1 MKNKINLIAGSLSG
15 ILLVCG
21 VFIYNGTY
29 KDFIQGK
36 SNVVTIGVFSDSY
49 WEVQNGYSY
58 HILED
63 AIKLFEENNP
73 GIKVEY
79 TSGILK
85 KHYSEWLS
93 AQILSENA
101 PDVFYVLA
109 DDFNNFAET
118 GVLEDLSLYIEK
130 DKDFNIDAFYSSA
143 YAYGQYNGK
152 QYCLPYECAPKLM
165 FVNKTILDNEGL
177 EVPDKDWTWDDLYS
191 ICEKVTKDTDGN
203 GTVDQFG
210 VIGYTWKEAFESE
223 GINLFN
229 RNGTECYFTD
239 AGIGK
244 ALSFIEKLENI
255 NSGYNAGSKDFDL
268 GNVVFQ
274 PMSFSDYRAYKPYPL
289 SVKKYTGFEWGCI
302 PMPAGPDG
310 DNISTLDTLFIAIN
324 EKSRNKKAAWE
335 LVKALAYNTEIQSEI
350 FNYSEGVSV
359 LKDVTESEQ
368 TLGQMMDGNS
378 LDLAIL
384 SNIVEEAV
392 VVPRFGNYEEAV
404 AQVEQAV
411 TAIIEDGYNISMG
424 QIIWNRKINKYLK
437 NSK

>member
-1 MKNKINLIAGSLSG
+1 MVHDLQDLV
-15 ILLVCG
+15 LLHLQHV
-21 VFIYNGTY
+21 
-29 KDFIQGK
+29 
-36 SNVVTIGVFSDSY
+36 
-49 WEVQNGYSY
+49 
-58 HILED
+58 
-63 AIKLFEENNP
+63 
-73 GIKVEY
+73 
-79 TSGILK
+79 
-85 KHYSEWLS
+85 
-93 AQILSENA
+93 
-101 PDVFYVLA
+101 
-109 DDFNNFAET
+109 
-118 GVLEDLSLYIEK
+118 
-130 DKDFNIDAFYSSA
+130 
-143 YAYGQYNGK
+143 
-152 QYCLPYECAPKLM
+152 
-165 FVNKTILDNEGL
+165 
-177 EVPDKDWTWDDLYS
+177 
-191 ICEKVTKDTDGN
+191 DTDGN